1 MLVVV
6 VVVCEA
12 GAVVATGAGAGVGR
26 WTVVEL
32 KEQAVT
38 ERPASTRIAIVRI

>member
-6 VVVCEA
+6 VVVCAA
-12 GAVVATGAGAGVGR
+12 GAVVTTGAGAGVGR

-32 KEQAVT
+32 KEQAAT
-38 ERPASTRIAIVRI
+38 ERDASARIATVHI

>member
-6 VVVCEA
+6 VVVCDA
-12 GAVVATGAGAGVGR
+12 GAVLTTGAGAGVGR

-32 KEQAVT
+32 KEQAAT
-38 ERPASTRIAIVRI
+38 ERSASTRIATIRI

>member
-6 VVVCEA
+6 VVVCAA
-12 GAVVATGAGAGVGR
+12 GAGVTTGAAAGVGR

-32 KEQAVT
+32 NEQAAI
-38 ERPASTRIAIVRI
+38 ERHASTNIATIRI